1 MDGIMMGD
9 GYGIVFP
16 GQGSQKIGM
25 LSDFIASSS
34 DVNEAFEEA
43 SEVLGYDLLKL
54 SQSGNEAQITMTE
67 VAQPLILTASIA
79 IWRMINSR
87 LDLSPKILA
96 GHSLGEWSA
105 LVCAEVI
112 SFSDA
117 VLLVRNRGKYMQA
130 AVAKEEGAMAAII
143 GLEDQIICSL
153 CDDLSTDLSI
163 VEAVNFNAPGQVV
176 IAGHLAIVEE
186 AIERAMRHGAKRAL
200 KLAVSAPFHTSLMK
214 PAARKLVKDLDEV
227 VFKKPKFKI
236 LHNCNCKTED
246 DPKVIKALMIEQIYS
261 PVLWSQ
267 SIRSMEALGVTRII
281 ECGSGRVLTGLTKR
295 INRDYELYSTDTLL
309 NAEETI
315 NKIGKNL

>member
-1 MDGIMMGD
+1 MMGD
-9 GYGIVFP
+9 DYGIVFP

-112 SFSDA
+112 SFSEA
-117 VLLVRNRGKYMQA
+117 VSLVRKRECYLLGLLPSG
-130 AVAKEEGAMAAII
+130 EGHA
-143 GLEDQIICSL
+143 S
-153 CDDLSTDLSI
+153 
-163 VEAVNFNAPGQVV
+163 
-176 IAGHLAIVEE
+176 
-186 AIERAMRHGAKRAL
+186 
-200 KLAVSAPFHTSLMK
+200 
-214 PAARKLVKDLDEV
+214 
-227 VFKKPKFKI
+227 
-236 LHNCNCKTED
+236 
-246 DPKVIKALMIEQIYS
+246 Y
-261 PVLWSQ
+261 
-267 SIRSMEALGVTRII
+267 RS
-281 ECGSGRVLTGLTKR
+281 
-295 INRDYELYSTDTLL
+295 
-309 NAEETI
+309 
-315 NKIGKNL
+315 